1 MRILR
6 WMGYPIN
13 NFSTLERMM
22 CAQAMELQRR
32 GHHMAIAFDGV
43 RRPEAVAAARAF
55 APGVTL
61 HLDLPSDPGLRH
73 PWRTL
78 RYARQAMRLLAA
90 GQYDIVHLYFDP
102 GARILNQLARLFPRT
117 VFVRTIGSTPVPRG
131 TRRYLDGIKR
141 RKWVFDVAQMRTLVC
156 VGAHIGRMLGGY
168 GVAAQRIT
176 VIPNATDVERFRR
189 TSAHGSGTPLRLGFV
204 GRFNPVKNIEL
215 MIAGMDLLV
224 REHGLRDVH
233 LTLVGEGELRAALEA
248 QVEQAGLRPYVRF
261 AGQVADIPGL
271 LNRDI
276 DVYVQASHNEGC
288 PAAVIEAMA
297 CEVPVVLSAI
307 DGHLQVAAPDVHGTY
322 FRAGDAADFARAIL
336 AVRADYPHYVAQA
349 VRARQHIVSTFGI
362 AAWIERELAL
372 YDTLVGL
379 PAQHQLSL

>member
-22 CAQAMELQRR
+22 CAQAMALAQR

-43 RRPEAVAAARAF
+43 RRPAAVAAARLF
-55 APGVTL
+55 APDVTL

-78 RYARQAMRLLAA
+78 RYARQAIGLLAA

-141 RKWVFDVAQMRTLVC
+141 RKWVFDVAQMQTLVC
-156 VGAHIGRMLGGY
+156 VGAHIGRMLAGY
-168 GVAAQRIT
+168 GVAPERIA

-189 TSAHGSGTPLRLGFV
+189 STPHSRGAVLRLGFV
-204 GRFNPVKNIEL
+204 GRFNPVKNIAL
-215 MIAGMDLLV
+215 MIQGMGLLV
-224 REHGLRDVH
+224 RQHGVRDVQ

-248 QVEQAGLRPYVRF
+248 QVAHEQLQSYVHF
-261 AGQVADIPGL
+261 AGQVADIAGL
-271 LNRDI
+271 LNHDI

-307 DGHLQVAAPDVHGTY
+307 DGHLQVATPDVHGTY

-336 AVRADYPHYVAQA
+336 AVRADYPHYLAQA

-372 YDTLVGL
+372 YDTLTGL
-379 PAQHQLSL
+379 PAQRQPS